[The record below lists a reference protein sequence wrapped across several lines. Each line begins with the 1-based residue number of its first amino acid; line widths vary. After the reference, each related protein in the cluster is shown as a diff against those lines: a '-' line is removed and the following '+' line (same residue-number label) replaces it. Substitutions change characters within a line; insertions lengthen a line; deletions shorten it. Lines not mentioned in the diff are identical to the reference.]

1 LRNTVLFFTAVLFF
15 AVNLPA
21 GTAKNA
27 DKQVEKEFR
36 ILTTADEGDGYLGVY
51 LRDITT
57 DDVEKLGLGEELGAL
72 VVGVAEGSPA
82 DDAGLRENDV
92 VVEFQS
98 QPVRSVRQFQRL
110 VGETPPGRS
119 VAFKVIRDGAV
130 MSMNA
135 VIGERESS
143 RFFHRFRVPSLPRS
157 EGPRVFRFPGDK
169 GEDWVERI
177 HEYIPWMNGNK
188 PVLGIEGASM
198 TDQMAEFMGIEQGE
212 GVLVTAVLESTP
224 AEQAGLKAGDVITA
238 VEGDQVEDL
247 GDLRAS
253 LKEGDLELEVVRNKE
268 EMVLQVEIKGP
279 EEKNPS
285 RETLRM

>member
-1 LRNTVLFFTAVLFF
+1 LRNTLLFF
-15 AVNLPA
+15 ATISFFSVALPA
-21 GTAKNA
+21 GTAE
-27 DKQVEKEFR
+27 DSDRQVEKEFS
-36 ILTTADEGDGYLGVY
+36 IFSTADEGGGYLGVY
-51 LRDITT
+51 LRDITP
-57 DDVEKLGLGEELGAL
+57 DDVGELGLQEESGAL
-72 VVGVAEGSPA
+72 VVDVAEGSPA
-82 DDAGLRENDV
+82 DDAGLRANDV

-110 VGETPPGRS
+110 VGETPSGRS

-143 RFFHRFRVPSLPRS
+143 RLSHGFRVPSPPRS

-169 GEDWVERI
+169 GENWVERI

-198 TDQMAEFMGIEQGE
+198 TVQMADFMGIEEGE
-212 GVLVTAVLESTP
+212 GVLVTAVLEGTP

-238 VEGDQVEDL
+238 VEGEKVEDL

-253 LKEGDLELEVVRNKE
+253 LKEGDLELEVVRNKKQ
-268 EMVLQVEIKGP
+268 MVLQVEIMGP
-279 EEKNPS
+279 KEKNPS
-285 RETLRM
+285 RKTLRM